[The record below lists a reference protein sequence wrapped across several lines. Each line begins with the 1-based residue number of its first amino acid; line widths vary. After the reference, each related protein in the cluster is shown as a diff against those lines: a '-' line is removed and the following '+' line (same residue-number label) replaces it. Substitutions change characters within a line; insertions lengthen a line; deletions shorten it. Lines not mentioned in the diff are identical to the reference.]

1 MSNKSN
7 KAIKVLIKGKIQG
20 VGYRA
25 NTHQKATQLGITG
38 YIRNTTGS
46 TIELVGEGEEES
58 LNKLVDYLKVGPSG
72 AEIEEIDVE
81 WIEATGDHIRF
92 AIKY

>member
-1 MSNKSN
+1 MSNKDL
-7 KAIKVLIKGKIQG
+7 KAIKAAVKGRIQG

-25 NTHQKATQLGITG
+25 NTHKRATQLGITG
-38 YIRNTTGS
+38 YIRNTAGNKV
-46 TIELVGEGEEES
+46 ELVAEGKEDDLKELIEF
-58 LNKLVDYLKVGPSG
+58 LKVGPSG
-72 AEIEEIDVE
+72 AEIEKFESE

>member
-1 MSNKSN
+1 MSD
-7 KAIKVLIKGKIQG
+7 KAIKAIVKGRIQG

-38 YIRNTTGS
+38 YIRNTSGNEV
-46 TIELVGEGEEES
+46 ELVAEGAEENLKE
-58 LNKLVDYLKVGPSG
+58 LVEFLKVGPSG
-72 AEIEEIDVE
+72 AEIEEFNFD
-81 WIEATGDHIRF
+81 WQDATGEFIRF